1 MDNQELNFI
10 ELNQSKV
17 TDEVIQQFDC
27 GNEDMTEYLH
37 KYAKNDS
44 IEGKGVTYVL
54 VAEDRKRIYAYAT
67 IKAYSL
73 YYYDDAEK
81 YHTKEMNDEG
91 KLLLAI
97 PAVEIKMFAI
107 SRKLKGQVAYLL
119 DPVKQ
124 QHYSSIFFKWFLEHL
139 YYMSMNTIGFQ
150 MVFLRANDEARLGF
164 QCAAAFF
171 AFDDAELAD
180 GPDEGLMVAPDQKL
194 PGKQEDINEGIN
206 NRSFFRNGKRYGKNI
221 KPKGI

>member
-1 MDNQELNFI
+1 MDNQELSFV

-17 TDEVIQQFDC
+17 TDDVIQQFDC

-54 VAEDRKRIYAYAT
+54 VAEDRKHIYAYAT

-73 YYYDDAEK
+73 YYYDEAEK
-81 YHTKEMNDEG
+81 YHTKVMNDDG
-91 KLLLAI
+91 KILLSI

-119 DPVKQ
+119 DPVKK
-124 QHYSSIFFKWFLEHL
+124 YL

-150 MVFLRANDEARLGF
+150 MVFLRANNEGERLYRNNSFIECDEYLSTY
-164 QCAAAFF
+164 
-171 AFDDAELAD
+171 DAKAD
-180 GPDEGLMVAPDQKL
+180 GCTSLAITLSEIEEV
-194 PGKQEDINEGIN
+194 I
-206 NRSFFRNGKRYGKNI
+206 F
-221 KPKGI
+221 

>member
-10 ELNQSKV
+10 ELDQSEV

-27 GNEDMTEYLH
+27 GNDDMTEYLH

-81 YHTKEMNDEG
+81 YHTEEMNDEG

-119 DPVKQ
+119 DPVNK

-150 MVFLRANDEARLGF
+150 MVFLRANDEGERLYRKNKF
-164 QCAAAFF
+164 IEC
-171 AFDDAELAD
+171 DEYLSTYDAKADRCTSLAIT
-180 GPDEGLMVAPDQKL
+180 LSQI
-194 PGKQEDINEGIN
+194 EDVI
-206 NRSFFRNGKRYGKNI
+206 F
-221 KPKGI
+221 

>member
-1 MDNQELNFI
+1 MDNQELSFV

-17 TDEVIQQFDC
+17 TDDVIQQFDW

-54 VAEDRKRIYAYAT
+54 VAEDRKHIYAYAT

-73 YYYDDAEK
+73 YYYDEAEK
-81 YHTKEMNDEG
+81 YHTKVMNDDG
-91 KLLLAI
+91 KILLSI

-119 DPVKQ
+119 DPVKK
-124 QHYSSIFFKWFLEHL
+124 QHYSSIFFKWFLEYL

-150 MVFLRANDEARLGF
+150 MVFLRANNEGERLYRNNSFIECDEYLSTY
-164 QCAAAFF
+164 
-171 AFDDAELAD
+171 DAKAD
-180 GPDEGLMVAPDQKL
+180 GCTSLAITLSEIEEV
-194 PGKQEDINEGIN
+194 I
-206 NRSFFRNGKRYGKNI
+206 F
-221 KPKGI
+221 

>member
-107 SRKLKGQVAYLL
+107 SRKLKV
-119 DPVKQ
+119 
-124 QHYSSIFFKWFLEHL
+124 
-139 YYMSMNTIGFQ
+139 
-150 MVFLRANDEARLGF
+150 R
-164 QCAAAFF
+164 
-171 AFDDAELAD
+171 
-180 GPDEGLMVAPDQKL
+180 
-194 PGKQEDINEGIN
+194 
-206 NRSFFRNGKRYGKNI
+206 
-221 KPKGI
+221 